1 MKNIIVWLLNHNL
14 IGYSILSIETSGT
27 LRTYLIVLHEVF
39 SVRIKRSC
47 KCDCLPFVVVQSL
60 SHVQLLATP
69 WTAARARLLW
79 PPLFPGVC
87 SNSCPLSRW
96 GHLTISSSV
105 TPFSFS
111 LQSFPALGF
120 FPMSQLFA
128 SGGQSFGAS
137 ASAILSMN
145 IQCWFPLGFTALIS
159 LPSKGLWRVFSST
172 TTWKHQFF
180 GTQPSL
186 WSSSHIHTCLLE
198 KP

>member
-1 MKNIIVWLLNHNL
+1 MKCFQWESRGHANVIASLLL
-14 IGYSILSIETSGT
+14 L
-27 LRTYLIVLHEVF
+27 F
-39 SVRIKRSC
+39 SHWVMSNSWRHHG
-47 KCDCLPFVVVQSL
+47 LQ
-60 SHVQLLATP
+60 H
-69 WTAARARLLW
+69 ARLLW

-96 GHLTISSSV
+96 GYLTISSSV